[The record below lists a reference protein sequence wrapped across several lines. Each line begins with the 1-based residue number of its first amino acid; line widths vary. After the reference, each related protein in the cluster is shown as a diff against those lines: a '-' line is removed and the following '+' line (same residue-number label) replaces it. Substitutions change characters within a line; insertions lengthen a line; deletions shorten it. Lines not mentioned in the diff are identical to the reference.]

1 MSILAELVYLQLLDV
16 LTTIAFLL
24 QGVGEGNPIVRW
36 VITHGPHPIGSLF
49 LMKAV
54 AVAVA
59 MAIVCVYRHREGLL
73 RKVNIFF
80 AMVVLY
86 NLAVLIIT
94 SPAVQ

>member
-1 MSILAELVYLQLLDV
+1 MSILAEFVYLQLLDV

-36 VITHGPHPIGSLF
+36 VIRYGPHPIGSLF
-49 LMKAV
+49 LMK

-80 AMVVLY
+80 AVVVLY

-94 SPAVQ
+94 SAAVQ

>member
-1 MSILAELVYLQLLDV
+1 MSLLAEFVYLQLLDV

-24 QGVGEGNPIVRW
+24 QGVSEGNPIVRW
-36 VITHGPHPIGSLF
+36 VINYGPHPIGSLF
-49 LMKAV
+49 LLKG
-54 AVAVA
+54 VAVA
-59 MAIVCVYRHREGLL
+59 MAVLCVYRHREGLL

-80 AMVVLY
+80 AVVVLY

>member
-1 MSILAELVYLQLLDV
+1 MSILAEFVYLQLLDV

-36 VITHGPHPIGSLF
+36 VIRYGPHPIGSLF
-49 LMKAV
+49 LMK

-80 AMVVLY
+80 AVVVLY
-86 NLAVLIIT
+86 NLAVLIIA
-94 SPAVQ
+94 SVAVQ

>member
-1 MSILAELVYLQLLDV
+1 MSLLAEFVYLQLLDV

-36 VITHGPHPIGSLF
+36 VIRYGPHPIGSLF
-49 LMKAV
+49 LMK

-80 AMVVLY
+80 AVVVLY

>member
-1 MSILAELVYLQLLDV
+1 MSILAEFVYLQLLDV

-36 VITHGPHPIGSLF
+36 VIRYGPHPIGSLF
-49 LMKAV
+49 MMK

-59 MAIVCVYRHREGLL
+59 MAIFCVYRHREGLL

-80 AMVVLY
+80 AVVVLY

>member
-1 MSILAELVYLQLLDV
+1 MSILAEFVYLQLLDV

-36 VITHGPHPIGSLF
+36 VIHNGPHPIGSLF
-49 LMKAV
+49 LMK

-80 AMVVLY
+80 AIVVLY

>member
-1 MSILAELVYLQLLDV
+1 MSILAEFVYLQLLDV

-24 QGVGEGNPIVRW
+24 QGVSEGNPIVRW
-36 VITHGPHPIGSLF
+36 VINNGPHPIGSLF
-49 LMKAV
+49 LMK

>member
-1 MSILAELVYLQLLDV
+1 MSILAEFVYLQLLDV

-36 VITHGPHPIGSLF
+36 VIQNGPHPIGSLF

-54 AVAVA
+54 AVAI
-59 MAIVCVYRHREGLL
+59 AILCVYRHREGLL

-80 AMVVLY
+80 AAVVLY
-86 NLAVLIIT
+86 NLVVLLIT

>member
-1 MSILAELVYLQLLDV
+1 MSILAEFVYLQLLDV

-36 VITHGPHPIGSLF
+36 VIRYGPHPIGSLF
-49 LMKAV
+49 LMK

-80 AMVVLY
+80 AVVVLY

>member
-1 MSILAELVYLQLLDV
+1 MSILAEFVYLQLLDV

-54 AVAVA
+54 AVA